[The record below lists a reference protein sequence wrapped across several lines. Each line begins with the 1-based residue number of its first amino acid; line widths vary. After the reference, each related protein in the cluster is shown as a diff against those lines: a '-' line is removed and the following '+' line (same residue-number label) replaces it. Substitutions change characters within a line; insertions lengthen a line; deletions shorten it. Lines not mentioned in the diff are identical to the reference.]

1 MHTRISSFSW
11 AAGIPHLAF
20 QRSAK
25 GCPGLTGK
33 SLVSLPVT
41 EHSGE
46 LSNRLWRR
54 KCFSCCQAPHG
65 HTGSLH
71 LAFNCCKHKGSSQ
84 VKSNQDRYKEETRWT
99 NTESHKIKA
108 EMEELQLPK
117 TVSSELLSSQKLLHS
132 WELSGEQ
139 LCLLRSGNLCS
150 WSCYPVSCDWLGRTA
165 QSEVYISTGAAA
177 QESVLLPSE
186 HCTRFIST

>member
-1 MHTRISSFSW
+1 MKVGKTGGANSGFFALQQQFPHARKPGFSW

-25 GCPGLTGK
+25 GCPGST
-33 SLVSLPVT
+33 VT
-41 EHSGE
+41 QHRGE
-46 LSNRLWRR
+46 LSHQLWRR
-54 KCFSCCQAPHG
+54 KHFSCCQAPHG

-71 LAFNCCKHKGSSQ
+71 FAFNCCKHKGSLQ
-84 VKSNQDRYKEETRWT
+84 VKSNQDRYNEETRGM

-108 EMEELQLPK
+108 EMEKLQLPK
-117 TVSSELLSSQKLLHS
+117 TASSELPSSQKLLHS

-165 QSEVYISTGAAA
+165 QSEVCTSTGATA
-177 QESVLLPSE
+177 Q
-186 HCTRFIST
+186 